1 MAAFVP
7 FLIAL
12 GGQAI
17 RVGTQAAARYFA
29 KKGAKKITE
38 ETAKK
43 MGGRTIVASTADDAA
58 RMFAKYGK
66 DIAKYRPATQ
76 VKPAPKV
83 VKPKPKPDAKP
94 KDKPKSNVKADRKP
108 VRSSRIDV
116 KPGAKKLKPDA
127 KVVKPGGSGGSTR
140 GGSAKR
146 PSTNKRTGDPS
157 KRPAAGGPAKSGRG
171 LTTKQKLAL
180 GAIGIGGA
188 TLIGDKVAE
197 KLRSKK
203 SKIVTLT
210 PDQRRAISNINPTVK
225 KIIEDAAKP
234 KVTKSGAAS
243 KRMPTVKSEDRAK
256 DSAVSPKP
264 NNKKASPKVDKSA
277 AASKRM
283 PTVKKSAPKVDKS
296 AAASKRMPKSDL
308 PAGVLRKFQGTLRKD
323 EVIRNIGGVS
333 YVIKRKDSDFAK
345 KRK

>member
-94 KDKPKSNVKADRKP
+94 KDKPKSNVRADRKP
-108 VRSSRIDV
+108 VRGSRIDV
-116 KPGAKKLKPDA
+116 KPNAKKLKPDT
-127 KVVKPGGSGGSTR
+127 KVKPGSS
-140 GGSAKR
+140 
-146 PSTNKRTGDPS
+146 KRTGDPS

-210 PDQRRAISNINPTVK
+210 PDQRRAISSINPTVK
-225 KIIEDAAKP
+225 KIIEDASKP

-243 KRMPTVKSEDRAK
+243 KRMPTVKS
-256 DSAVSPKP
+256 PK
-264 NNKKASPKVDKSA
+264 KKPPLTKPSDIPSTNVKRPKLSDKVDKSA

>member
-83 VKPKPKPDAKP
+83 VKPKPKPEAKP
-94 KDKPKSNVKADRKP
+94 KDKPKSNVRADRKP
-108 VRSSRIDV
+108 VRGSRIDV
-116 KPGAKKLKPDA
+116 KPNAKKLKPDT
-127 KVVKPGGSGGSTR
+127 KVKPGSS
-140 GGSAKR
+140 KR
-146 PSTNKRTGDPS
+146 IGDPS
-157 KRPAAGGPAKSGRG
+157 KRPATGGPAKSGRG

-188 TLIGDKVAE
+188 TAAVDQLVKPKDAKSSPRKTSGPTTRGSRKPPSKDKVRTTSGPTTRGSRKPKSADTTRKTSGPTTRGSNRPKSADTITRKSSGPATRGSNKPKRTNITAGPNTGFGPKGNIFPKNAE
-197 KLRSKK
+197 DRKRLMDLYGGTGSR
-203 SKIVTLT
+203 
-210 PDQRRAISNINPTVK
+210 
-225 KIIEDAAKP
+225 AAK
-234 KVTKSGAAS
+234 
-243 KRMPTVKSEDRAK
+243 
-256 DSAVSPKP
+256 
-264 NNKKASPKVDKSA
+264 A
-277 AASKRM
+277 AA
-283 PTVKKSAPKVDKS
+283 
-296 AAASKRMPKSDL
+296 
-308 PAGVLRKFQGTLRKD
+308 AGTQGTL
-323 EVIRNIGGVS
+323 
-333 YVIKRKDSDFAK
+333 K